1 MDENSSISDRERDV
15 QDAGKVNTD
24 YFIRGLRIPKYRT
37 AMAQVVMV
45 GFIAFCT
52 VGMSSALGGA
62 GGGGLLN
69 TTQSTNAY
77 VAVYSTFAALAFF
90 GGAIYNRVGIKICL
104 MFGGFGY
111 VCLASAYFTTAHI
124 GNRATPWVVL
134 AGCLEGLSAAMLW
147 TAQGAVTMCYPTEDM
162 KGRSFSVF
170 WTIFQAG
177 GVIGSIIPICLNWS
191 STAGNLNDGSYVAF
205 IVIMLVGCCIPLLLL
220 PSDKVIRT
228 DGTQVVLPP
237 MPTWTSE
244 LKGMYHVLRA
254 NWYIVT
260 LFPFFAAS
268 SWFYTYQVND
278 FNVPNFTL
286 RTRSFNGLWSN
297 FFNMVGV
304 WAMGTFLDF
313 PFKSKRFGRPTR
325 AKIGIVYLLVATLSI
340 WGGGWVF
347 VKDAVRGVS
356 PDPLVD
362 VTQSKRYF
370 PYLAIYIFYAFYDGC
385 FQAYAYWLMGSL
397 SNNSATLS
405 HYSGWYKS
413 IQSAAAAIV
422 WRLDGLKISY
432 KSMYISTWVIL
443 LVSMSTTFYVS
454 FTKVKEHS
462 TDERRVFVSE
472 GAGIEGPGAA
482 GIDDTEALKGEV
494 MVADKTV

>member
-1 MDENSSISDRERDV
+1 MADNSSISDEERNIQDV
-15 QDAGKVNTD
+15 DKVNTN

-45 GFIAFCT
+45 GLIAFCT

-69 TTQSTNAY
+69 TTQSTNAN
-77 VAVYSTFAALAFF
+77 VAVYSTFTALAFF
-90 GGAIYNRVGIKICL
+90 GGTVYNRAGIKVCL

-111 VCLASAYFTTAHI
+111 ACLASAYFTTAHI

-177 GVIGSIIPICLNWS
+177 
-191 STAGNLNDGSYVAF
+191 AGNLNDGSYIAF

-220 PSDKVIRT
+220 PSDKVNRT

-244 LKGMYHVLRA
+244 LKGMYHVLRD

-260 LFPFFAAS
+260 IFPFFAAS
-268 SWFYTYQVND
+268 NWFYTYRTND

-297 FFNMVGV
+297 FFNM
-304 WAMGTFLDF
+304 
-313 PFKSKRFGRPTR
+313 SKRFGRPTR
-325 AKIGIVYLLVATLSI
+325 AKIGIVYLLVATLTI

-362 VTQSKRYF
+362 VTESERYF

-432 KSMYISTWVIL
+432 RSMYISTWVIL
-443 LVSMSTTFYVS
+443 LVSVSTTFYVS
-454 FTKVKEHS
+454 FTKVEEHS
-462 TDERRVFVSE
+462 TDEVRVLVGE
-472 GAGIEGPGAA
+472 GAGMEGPGAA
-482 GIDDTEALKGEV
+482 GIDDAEAVKGEV
-494 MVADKTV
+494 MVSDKKL